1 MPKTPFAHQKEG
13 IKWLVSHR
21 GRSKNNVPLKGAILA
36 DDMGLGKTLTALL
49 TAKVHAKTQGTATLI
64 IAPKSVRNNWKREA
78 LDAGVEATI
87 LSWDKLP
94 CEKSE
99 QEVKGKKQITYKADR
114 DLPEKYVLL
123 ADEAHLAQ
131 NEGTERTKCF
141 LALAKDPRCVAVY
154 PITGTPAPNG
164 RPLNMKP
171 LLMAINHS
179 VVVNDFDYEV
189 RYCSAH
195 AMRIQ
200 VEDRHNDKTAER
212 SIWQNKGAANLQEL
226 YEVTQNAIL
235 RRTKDECLDLPE
247 KIRTFV
253 EVELDV
259 IAQAAY
265 DANYKKQKDAYI
277 KRIKAGTIT
286 GFAEDIV
293 LLNLVRQAA
302 SVAKCGEAIR
312 MAEELLQQGRQ
323 VVLFTEFADSA
334 KILADHF
341 RITALTGETSAKQ
354 RTDMVDDF
362 QAGKTHV
369 FVGTVRAGGIG
380 ITLTSSQ
387 DEILVDRPWTP
398 GATQQVE
405 DRLHRIGQ
413 KNKVNIWW
421 LRFGA
426 VDDKIDNTL
435 EAKMK
440 NINHMLTGNPDAS
453 TFYEGL
459 AADIFGNG

>member
-1 MPKTPFAHQKEG
+1 
-13 IKWLVSHR
+13 
-21 GRSKNNVPLKGAILA
+21 
-36 DDMGLGKTLTALL
+36 
-49 TAKVHAKTQGTATLI
+49 
-64 IAPKSVRNNWKREA
+64 
-78 LDAGVEATI
+78 
-87 LSWDKLP
+87 
-94 CEKSE
+94 
-99 QEVKGKKQITYKADR
+99 
-114 DLPEKYVLL
+114 
-123 ADEAHLAQ
+123 
-131 NEGTERTKCF
+131 
-141 LALAKDPRCVAVY
+141 
-154 PITGTPAPNG
+154 
-164 RPLNMKP
+164 
-171 LLMAINHS
+171 
-179 VVVNDFDYEV
+179 
-189 RYCSAH
+189 
-195 AMRIQ
+195 
-200 VEDRHNDKTAER
+200 
-212 SIWQNKGAANLQEL
+212 
-226 YEVTQNAIL
+226 
-235 RRTKDECLDLPE
+235 
-247 KIRTFV
+247 
-253 EVELDV
+253 
-259 IAQAAY
+259 
-265 DANYKKQKDAYI
+265 
-277 KRIKAGTIT
+277 
-286 GFAEDIV
+286 
-293 LLNLVRQAA
+293 
-302 SVAKCGEAIR
+302 

>member
-49 TAKVHAKTQGTATLI
+49 TAKVHAKTQNTATLI

-78 LDAGVEATI
+78 VEAGVEAKV
-87 LSWDKLP
+87 LSWGSLP
-94 CEKSE
+94 VVKSE
-99 QEVKGKKQITYKADR
+99 QEVKGKKQITYKASP

-123 ADEAHLAQ
+123 VDEAHLAQ
-131 NEGTERTKCF
+131 DENSERTKCF
-141 LALAKDPRCVAVY
+141 LALAKDPRCIAVY

-171 LLMAINHS
+171 LLIAINHH
-179 VVVNDFDYEV
+179 VIVNDFDYEV
-189 RYCSAH
+189 RYCNAH
-195 AMRIQ
+195 AMRIE
-200 VEDRHNDKTAER
+200 VEDRHNEVTAQR

-226 YEVTQNAIL
+226 YEVTKNAIL
-235 RRTKDECLDLPE
+235 RRTKDDCLDLPE
-247 KIRTFV
+247 KTRTFV

-259 IAQAAY
+259 VAQAAY

-277 KRIKAGTIT
+277 RRIKSGAIT
-286 GFAEDIV
+286 GFAEEIV
-293 LLNLVRQAA
+293 LLNLVRMAA
-302 SVAKCGEAIR
+302 SIAKTAEAIR
-312 MAEELLQQGRQ
+312 MAEELLEQGRQ
-323 VVLFTEFADSA
+323 VVLFTEFAESA

-354 RTDMVDDF
+354 RQDMVDNF
-362 QAGKTHV
+362 QAGKEHV

-426 VDDKIDNTL
+426 IDDKIDNIL

-440 NINHMLTGNPDAS
+440 NINHMLTGNPDAT